1 MNIRFDADEIIEM
14 AIRIE
19 KNGKSFY
26 LHAAEIESDEKMIN
40 FFKKLAAMEQQ
51 HIKIFEHFRED
62 LSETEKESQVYDPD
76 EQASMYLKVMADAH
90 GGEGNPE
97 ITKTLTG
104 KESIKEIL
112 NIALALEKQ
121 SILFYIGLVDFISH
135 KQGKDKV
142 NAVIDEEKKHVS
154 QLGDI
159 LSNI

>member
-1 MNIRFDADEIIEM
+1 MNIRFNAEEIIEI
-14 AIRIE
+14 AIQIE
-19 KNGKSFY
+19 KNGRSFY
-26 LHAAEIESDEKMIN
+26 LHAAEIESDKKMIS
-40 FFKKLAAMEQQ
+40 FFKKLAAMEEQ
-51 HIKIFEHFRED
+51 HIKIFEQFRKN
-62 LSETEKESQVYDPD
+62 LSETEKEIQVYDPD
-76 EQASMYLKVMADAH
+76 EQVSLYLKVMADAH

-104 KESIKEIL
+104 KESINEIL

-135 KQGKDKV
+135 KQGRDKI
-142 NAVIDEEKKHVS
+142 NAIIDEEKKHVA